1 MGDRGASVAI
11 SWVMHARRRG
21 ISTLKAMLIVLGFL
35 LLGFCAWSGWLVH
48 WALNATPAISVDYGQ
63 KLNELALTRQDGAA
77 KNEYNALMRL
87 GSTLRQI
94 DDELQQ
100 KYGRAS
106 DAPPDWDTGLS
117 FPVDLGAVET
127 VGASAKARAIALE
140 YLERVKSSTVPEDIK
155 AVADAGLIL
164 RPPVSGALIDMLI
177 PELGDS
183 RKAARYS
190 RARCVLAAEAGDW
203 DAATRGIAEMRGL
216 SRAANR
222 DPLLIGYLVGI
233 AIDAQA
239 ADLARELLVKYD
251 VPPAALERLAE
262 VFREDATRRP
272 VSDSFEAEKLFF
284 LDMCQRTHDA
294 SGRFIPSAAGG
305 LAGTGG
311 PGAGSP
317 PIANVVAIA
326 MPSRA
331 QTEEMGL
338 RVYDRMKELSLRPR
352 GERRGSADDYLGIE
366 VPQRYILVK
375 LMIPAVGKAISA
387 GDQGLQHQRATRVM
401 VALERYRAAQGEY
414 PEDLRS
420 LVPAFLDGVPADP
433 YSDLGFVYK
442 RGQTPAQRATYTLY
456 SVGDD
461 NQDNSGARART
472 EHDALRAEGKGTDLV
487 FMPVN
492 K

>member
-1 MGDRGASVAI
+1 
-11 SWVMHARRRG
+11 MHAHRRG
-21 ISTLKAMLIVLGFL
+21 ISTFKALLIVLGIF

-48 WALNATPAISVDYGQ
+48 WALNATPAISIDYGQ
-63 KLNELALTRQDGAA
+63 KLNELALTRQDGTA
-77 KNEYNALMRL
+77 KNEYDTLMRL

-94 DDELQQ
+94 EDEFQQ

-106 DAPPDWDTGLS
+106 DAPPDWDAGLA
-117 FPVDLGAVET
+117 FPVDLGAVEAAA
-127 VGASAKARAIALE
+127 ASPKAKAIALE
-140 YLERVKSSTVPEDIK
+140 YLERVKSSTVPADIRT
-155 AVADAGLIL
+155 VAEAGLIL
-164 RPPVSGALIDMLI
+164 RPPVSGALINLLI

-203 DAATRGIAEMRGL
+203 DAVTRAIADIRGL

-239 ADLARELLVKYD
+239 ADLARELLVKHD
-251 VPPAALERLAE
+251 VPPAALDRLAE
-262 VFREDATRRP
+262 VFNEDATRRP
-272 VSDSFEAEKLFF
+272 VSDSFDAEKIFF
-284 LDMCQRTHDA
+284 LDMCQRSHDA

-317 PIANVVAIA
+317 PIANVLAIA

-338 RVYDRMKELSLRPR
+338 RVYERMKELSLRPR
-352 GERRGSADDYLGIE
+352 GERRGSTDDYLGIE
-366 VPQRYILVK
+366 VPQRYIIVQ
-375 LMIPAVGKAISA
+375 LMIPAVGKAIGA
-387 GDQGLQHQRATRVM
+387 GDQGLQQQRATRVM
-401 VALERYRAAQGEY
+401 VALERYRAARGAY

-420 LVPAFLDGVPADP
+420 LVPAYLDGVPADP
-433 YSDLGFVYK
+433 YSDLGFLYK
-442 RGQTPAQRATYTLY
+442 RGETPERRATYTLY

-461 NQDNSGARART
+461 NQDNAGARARS
-472 EHDALRAEGKGTDLV
+472 EYDALRVEGKGTDMV
-487 FMPVN
+487 FMPVT